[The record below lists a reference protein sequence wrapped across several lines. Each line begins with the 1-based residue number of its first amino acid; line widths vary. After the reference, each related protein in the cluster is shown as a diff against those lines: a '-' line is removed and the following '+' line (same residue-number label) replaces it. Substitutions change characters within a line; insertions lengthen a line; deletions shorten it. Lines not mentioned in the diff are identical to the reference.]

1 MSKGGQKM
9 TVDWPVLL
17 LVSIILI
24 IFPLILLLS
33 LWRYRSIKQLMEQQ
47 ALKRNGTVTGSFLL
61 PVLKL
66 SYHTLPVVVTSVP
79 GSKYRQAKTE
89 VICTLYKPATAD
101 LKITRETAMS
111 RLGKT
116 FISPDVTLGSDEF
129 DREFLIKTKNEA
141 FARNILTFMLQQKL
155 LDMKQKKPRITLE
168 GTWLS
173 VKVPRVVKTEE
184 EYDQLFDLAFTFID
198 RLQEC

>member
-1 MSKGGQKM
+1 
-9 TVDWPVLL
+9 
-17 LVSIILI
+17 
-24 IFPLILLLS
+24 
-33 LWRYRSIKQLMEQQ
+33 
-47 ALKRNGTVTGSFLL
+47 
-61 PVLKL
+61 
-66 SYHTLPVVVTSVP
+66 
-79 GSKYRQAKTE
+79 
-89 VICTLYKPATAD
+89 
-101 LKITRETAMS
+101 MS

>member
-1 MSKGGQKM
+1 M

-17 LVSIILI
+17 SVSILLI
-24 IFPLILLLS
+24 IFPLLLLLS
-33 LWRYRSIKQLMEQQ
+33 LWRYRTIKQRMEQQ
-47 ALKRNGTVTGSFLL
+47 ALKRSGTVTGSFLV

-66 SYHTLPVVVTSVP
+66 SYHMLPVVVTSVP

-89 VICTLYKPATAD
+89 VTSTLFKPAAAD

-111 RLGKT
+111 RLGKPLR
-116 FISPDVTLGSDEF
+116 SPEVTLGSDEF
-129 DREFLIKTKNEA
+129 DREFLIQTQDEA

-155 LDMKQKKPRITLE
+155 LEMKQKKPRITLE

-198 RLQEC
+198 RLQEL